1 MFSFGCLDV
10 IVFFI
15 CCSYNT
21 KINTNKY
28 SQFVLLQLIVH
39 VCEHYQLW
47 SCLMRIK
54 LSPVIQ
60 MMNSVIEITPYSE
73 TDSLLKLLVIIII
86 MTSRQVFMQ
95 MNDAAVSLTVLV
107 MNS

>member
-1 MFSFGCLDV
+1 
-10 IVFFI
+10 
-15 CCSYNT
+15 
-21 KINTNKY
+21 
-28 SQFVLLQLIVH
+28 
-39 VCEHYQLW
+39 
-47 SCLMRIK
+47 
-54 LSPVIQ
+54 

>member
-1 MFSFGCLDV
+1 
-10 IVFFI
+10 
-15 CCSYNT
+15 
-21 KINTNKY
+21 
-28 SQFVLLQLIVH
+28 
-39 VCEHYQLW
+39 
-47 SCLMRIK
+47 
-54 LSPVIQ
+54 
-60 MMNSVIEITPYSE
+60 MMNSVTEITPYSE

>member
-1 MFSFGCLDV
+1 
-10 IVFFI
+10 
-15 CCSYNT
+15 
-21 KINTNKY
+21 
-28 SQFVLLQLIVH
+28 
-39 VCEHYQLW
+39 
-47 SCLMRIK
+47 
-54 LSPVIQ
+54 

-73 TDSLLKLLVIIII
+73 TDSLLKLLVIIIII